1 MLQYA
6 VMVAEEKRKGEPE
19 ANFVGKSLLAASE
32 LYQVE
37 EVELEIGEV
46 AKQLFDDAGVSYER
60 INAKGRHY
68 SILEQA
74 LNEFINW
81 YSMPWEI

>member
-1 MLQYA
+1 
-6 VMVAEEKRKGEPE
+6 MVAEEKRKGEPE
-19 ANFVGKSLLAASE
+19 ANSVGKSLLAATE
-32 LYQVE
+32 VYHVE
-37 EVELEIGEV
+37 GVESKIGGIT
-46 AKQLFDDAGVSYER
+46 KQLFHDAGVSYER

-68 SILEQA
+68 SILEHA